1 MNNRIKKRHIFLIL
15 IVLLFLGLHA
25 GYYADIPVED
35 LKTIYANN
43 ESQFIE
49 IDGMDVHY
57 RDEGAGDIIVLI
69 HGTAS
74 SLHTWDKWVE
84 ELKGSYRVIRLDM
97 PAFGLTGANANG
109 DYTIKSYTSFLNTFL
124 KELSVESFYL
134 AGNSLG
140 GNIAWN
146 YAVDYPEQI
155 KKLVLINSSGL
166 PTNKAQPWI
175 FKMAKTPIVSSL
187 FLSITPRFVV
197 KKNLEQVYHDD
208 SKVTEALVTRFHDMS
223 LRTGNRQ
230 AFIDRARTDFKLGN
244 SVNYARLKNVKSE
257 TLIIWGE
264 DDEWISL
271 NNGKQ
276 MDSLIPNSNLSIIKN
291 SGHVPMEE
299 NPSQSATI
307 MTNFLKS

>member
-1 MNNRIKKRHIFLIL
+1 MKHRIKKRHIFLIV
-15 IVLLFLGLHA
+15 IVLLFFGLHA

-57 RDEGAGDIIVLI
+57 KDEGEGEVIVLI

-84 ELKGSYRVIRLDM
+84 ELKGNYRIIRLDM

-124 KELSVESFYL
+124 KELSVDSFYL

-146 YAVDYPEQI
+146 YAADYPEQI

-175 FKMAKTPIVSSL
+175 FKMAKTPVVSSL
-187 FLSITPRFVV
+187 FLSVTPRFVV

-208 SKVTEALVTRFHDMS
+208 SKVTETLVTRFHDMS

-230 AFIDRARTDFKLGN
+230 AFIDRARTDFKLGD
-244 SVNYARLKNVKSE
+244 SVNYARLKSVKSE

-264 DDEWISL
+264 NDEWIPL

-276 MDSLIPNSNLSIIKN
+276 MDSLIPNSKLSIIKN

-299 NPSQSATI
+299 NPNQSATI

>member
-1 MNNRIKKRHIFLIL
+1 MKHRIKKRHIFLI
-15 IVLLFLGLHA
+15 ITVLLFFGLHA
-25 GYYADIPVED
+25 GYYSDIPVED

-57 RDEGAGDIIVLI
+57 RDEGEGEVIVLI

-84 ELKGSYRVIRLDM
+84 ELKGSYRIIRLDM
-97 PAFGLTGANANG
+97 PAFGLTGANTTG
-109 DYTIKSYTSFLNTFL
+109 DYTIKSYTSFLNAFL
-124 KELSVESFYL
+124 KELSIDCFYL

-175 FKMAKTPIVSSL
+175 FKMAKTPVVSSL

-208 SKVTEALVTRFHDMS
+208 SKVTDALVTRFHDMS

-230 AFIDRARTDFKLGN
+230 AFIDRARTDFKLGD
-244 SVNYARLKNVKSE
+244 SVNYARLKSVKSK

-264 DDEWISL
+264 NDEWIPL
-271 NNGKQ
+271 KNGKQ
-276 MDSLIPNSNLSIIKN
+276 MDSLIPNSKLSIIKN

-299 NPSQSATI
+299 NPTQSATL